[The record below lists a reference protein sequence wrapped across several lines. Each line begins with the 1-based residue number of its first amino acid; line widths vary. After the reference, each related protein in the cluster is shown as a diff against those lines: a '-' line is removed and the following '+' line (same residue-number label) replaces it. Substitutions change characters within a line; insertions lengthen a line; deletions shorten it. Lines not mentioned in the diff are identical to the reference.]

1 MIQDHRRDTLTPLL
15 KEVSDFHGAL
25 PKLFELAHT
34 RDPRLGLAIRQSL
47 REIHH
52 YHCPIGVKVGEAWAL
67 VIAEKL
73 TSPNRWMSSGFR
85 QHGNRTKWERLLKA
99 AILSALG
106 VASWQWLKELG
117 RLPATHVK
125 MTLQIVRLV
134 PSSREFI
141 RDDDNLAFS
150 RKQVSDAMKHVG
162 LLKEDRREWLEALT
176 IHQDVTPNGKSLTV
190 FLLWPTHA
198 GLFDS
203 PNPLAASGV
212 PHV

>member
-1 MIQDHRRDTLTPLL
+1 VIHDHRPDTLTPLL
-15 KEVSDFHGAL
+15 KEVRDFHQSL
-25 PKLFELAHT
+25 PRLFELAQA
-34 RDPRLGLAIRQSL
+34 RDPRLGQAVRQAL

-52 YHCPIGVKVGEAWAL
+52 YHCPIGKQLGPAWAF

-73 TSPNRWMSSGFR
+73 TSPNKWLSSGFR

-99 AILSALG
+99 AILRALG
-106 VASWQWLKELG
+106 VASWQWLDELG
-117 RLPATHVK
+117 RLPATSVK

-176 IHQDVTPNGKSLTV
+176 IHQDVTPNGKALTV
-190 FLLWPTHA
+190 FFLWPTA
-198 GLFDS
+198 PGLLDS
-203 PNPLAASGV
+203 IPSHPIAGV

>member
-15 KEVSDFHGAL
+15 KEVSDFHRAL
-25 PKLFELAHT
+25 PKLFELAHA

-47 REIHH
+47 RDIHH
-52 YHCPIGVKVGEAWAL
+52 YHCPIGVRVGDAWAL

-73 TSPNRWMSSGFR
+73 TSPNKWMSSGFR

-99 AILSALG
+99 AILRALG
-106 VASWQWLKELG
+106 VASWQWLEELG
-117 RLPATHVK
+117 RKPATHVK

-162 LLKEDRREWLEALT
+162 LLKEDRREWLETLT
-176 IHQDVTPNGKSLTV
+176 IHQDVAPNGKPMTV
-190 FLLWPTHA
+190 FLLWPTDV
-198 GLFDS
+198 GLFES
-203 PNPLAASGV
+203 IPTTHAEGV
-212 PHV
+212 PRV